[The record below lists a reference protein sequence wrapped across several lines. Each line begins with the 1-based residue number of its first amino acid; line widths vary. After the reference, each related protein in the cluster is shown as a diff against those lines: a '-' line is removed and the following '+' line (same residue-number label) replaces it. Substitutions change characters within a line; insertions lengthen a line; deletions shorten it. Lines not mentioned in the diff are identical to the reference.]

1 MLPNLHKTADL
12 VTLTVEILNE
22 KLHFLCR
29 ASALMKQWHMQFFV
43 PVCFLLFNFFPIQY
57 QSLSLQFLLILIM
70 FEKYQQTGQSF
81 PIPLELKLVT
91 DGLSLLVSLET
102 GFLKINT
109 FSWSWSNTKNT
120 VKNMNHLIYW
130 ILMEFFGK
138 RYKDLIY
145 NLFHNILKLFDVW
158 PNFAFTTSETMRN
171 YYL

>member
-12 VTLTVEILNE
+12 VTFTVEILNE
-22 KLHFLCR
+22 KLYFLCR
-29 ASALMKQWHMQFFV
+29 ASALMKQWHMQLFV
-43 PVCFLLFNFFPIQY
+43 PVCFLLSNFFLIQY

-81 PIPLELKLVT
+81 PISVELKLVT

-138 RYKDLIY
+138 RYKDLRS
-145 NLFHNILKLFDVW
+145 FW
-158 PNFAFTTSETMRN
+158 
-171 YYL
+171 